1 MSPFL
6 LCLCIL
12 CLLHASK
19 SEIITIQTKLGKI
32 TGNVNKY
39 DDQNVYEFLG
49 INYALPPIGDL
60 RFRPAQLNTSWQTT
74 YNATKCGPMLRTYT
88 FLCNFHQDNCSSNQR
103 CIQPLA
109 APSKTSEDC
118 LNLNIWTPNI
128 NPKSSLSV
136 MIWIYG
142 GGYVVGSNSDALY
155 EGTNFILNTKDT
167 ILVSINYRLGALGFL
182 SSQQLF
188 DEDADW
194 KSYGGLNG
202 FYDQIQ
208 AIKWIK
214 AYISDFGGDPNKIT
228 IFGQSA
234 GGTSICMLLISPMV
248 PKNLFQR
255 AIIESGSCLLGW
267 GPLNTTVGIE
277 FSDAM
282 LGANGMSADLN
293 VLRSYPAHKFTKF
306 TNWSASVD
314 QLILTDLPD
323 HIYANLD
330 DTDNVFNA
338 EQVIMGYVSMD
349 GTIGFPWYEIS
360 PSLTVS

>member
-1 MSPFL
+1 M
-6 LCLCIL
+6 
-12 CLLHASK
+12 
-19 SEIITIQTKLGKI
+19 
-32 TGNVNKY
+32 
-39 DDQNVYEFLG
+39 
-49 INYALPPIGDL
+49 
-60 RFRPAQLNTSWQTT
+60 
-74 YNATKCGPMLRTYT
+74 
-88 FLCNFHQDNCSSNQR
+88 
-103 CIQPLA
+103 
-109 APSKTSEDC
+109 
-118 LNLNIWTPNI
+118 NLNIWTPNI
-128 NPKSSLSV
+128 TPNSSLSV

-155 EGTNFILNTKDT
+155 EGTNFILKSKDT

-214 AYISDFGGDPNKIT
+214 AYLSDFGGDPKKIT

-234 GGTSICMLLISPMV
+234 GGTSICMLLISPIV

-267 GPLNTTVGIE
+267 GPLNTTEGIK
-277 FSDAM
+277 FSNAM
-282 LGANGMSADLN
+282 LRANGMSTDLN
-293 VLRSYPAHKFTKF
+293 ILRSYPAHKLRQF

-314 QLILTDLPD
+314 QLILTDLPN

-360 PSLTVS
+360 HFLTFS